1 VELPVER
8 RVVITGMGTVNPV
21 GNSVDETW
29 AALCAGRSGIGPITK
44 FDTARHAT
52 KIAGEL
58 KGFDPLRYVEK
69 KELRR
74 IDDFI
79 VYALACAEMAVQDAG
94 LVIDGGNAERV
105 GTVVGS
111 GIGGV
116 RTIEREH
123 TVLEQSGPRKI
134 SPFTI
139 PAVLPN
145 LAAGQISIRY
155 GAKGPI
161 SCPVTACAA
170 GTSAIGMAFRLIKDG
185 YADAMFAGGIEAA
198 VTPFAVA
205 GFNAMRALSTRNDE
219 PEKASRPFDRR
230 RDGFVIGEGGGI
242 LVLEGLDH
250 ARRRGARVYAEIC
263 GYGCTADAYHMAA
276 PPPGHEGAA
285 RSMEAALRSC
295 GMDPSAVGYINAHG
309 TATPLNDVYETQA
322 IKRVFGEHSRKL
334 AVSSTKSM
342 TGHMLGGAGGLEAIV
357 AVKVLCD
364 GIVPPTINLDEPD
377 EGCDLDY
384 VAHRAKAMAVEAA
397 LSNTFGFGGVNAVLV
412 FRKYRD

>member
-44 FDTARHAT
+44 FDPARHAT

>member
-1 VELPVER
+1 LER

-21 GNSVDETW
+21 GNNVDETW
-29 AALCAGRSGIGPITK
+29 AALCAGKSGIGPITK
-44 FDTARHAT
+44 FDPAHHAT

-58 KGFDPLRYVEK
+58 KSFNPLAYVDK

-74 IDDFI
+74 LDEFI
-79 VYALACAEMAVQDAG
+79 VYALACADMAMKDSG
-94 LVIDGGNAERV
+94 LVIGEGNGERV
-105 GTVVGS
+105 GTIIGS

-116 RTIEREH
+116 KTIEREH
-123 TVLEQSGPRKI
+123 IVLEQGGPRRV

-145 LAAGQISIRY
+145 LAAGQVSIRY
-155 GAKGPI
+155 RAKGPI
-161 SCPVTACAA
+161 SCTVTACAA
-170 GTSAIGMAFRLIKDG
+170 GTSAIGAAFRCIKDG
-185 YADAMFAGGIEAA
+185 YADAMIAGGIEAA
-198 VTPFAVA
+198 ITPFAVA

-219 PEKASRPFDRR
+219 PGRASRPFDRD
-230 RDGFVIGEGGGI
+230 RDGFVMGEGGGI
-242 LVLEGLDH
+242 LILEELTL
-250 ARRRGARVYAEIC
+250 ARKRDARVYAELC

-285 RSMEAALRSC
+285 RSMEVALRSC
-295 GMDPSAVGYINAHG
+295 GMEASAVGYINAHG

-342 TGHMLGGAGGLEAIV
+342 TGHLLGGAGGLEAIV
-357 AVKVLCD
+357 AVKAIVD
-364 GIVPPTINLDEPD
+364 GIAPPTINLDHPD

-384 VAHRAKAMAVEAA
+384 VPHRAKEMNIEAA
-397 LSNTFGFGGVNAVLV
+397 LSNTFGFGGVNAVLA
-412 FRKYRD
+412 FRKFRG

>member
-1 VELPVER
+1 MER

-44 FDTARHAT
+44 FDPARHAT

-242 LVLEGLDH
+242 LVLEDLNH